1 MKKLSNRDWAI
12 ALIIGLLSFVIG
24 FSVKAIIDSRKEP
37 ITIENPINT
46 ALVKHS
52 DSLEAVIVQRD
63 LIIANNDKAQFV
75 HDSIIINN
83 SKALKKDYDKI
94 KNLND
99 STRSAYIDSVLKKQG
114 IRAR

>member
-12 ALIIGLLSFVIG
+12 ALVIFVLSFVIG
-24 FSVKAIIDSRKEP
+24 FAVKGILSSAKPP
-37 ITIENPINT
+37 ITIENPVNIQLKKSN
-46 ALVKHS
+46 
-52 DSLEAVIVQRD
+52 DSLEAVVTQRN
-63 LIIANNDKAQFV
+63 LIIANNDKQQFV

-99 STRSAYIDSVLKKQG
+99 STRSAYIDSVLKRAN
-114 IRAR
+114 IRR